1 MIHICS
7 SLTLT
12 RDNVQALDIL
22 KDVSKYL
29 YECNSDEVNLSHL
42 EENDR
47 VVAYLEALV
56 SNGLTVSGLVNKL
69 SSFVLALTWH
79 LESSKANDVTPFTH
93 LKEYKR
99 KKTAEKTLKRKR
111 VE

>member
-1 MIHICS
+1 MIYICS

-12 RDNVQALDIL
+12 KDNVQALDRL
-22 KDVSKYL
+22 KDVLKYL
-29 YECNSDEVNLSHL
+29 YKCYSEEVNLSHL
-42 EENDR
+42 ER
-47 VVAYLEALV
+47 VISYLEALV
-56 SNGLTVSGLVNKL
+56 SKGLTVSGLVNKL

-79 LESSKANDVTPFTH
+79 QESSKANNVTPLTH

-99 KKTAEKTLKRKR
+99 KKTAAKTLKRKR